1 MWFYFISEYM
11 IYIDLGSVFIFS
23 IFFGQASS
31 EVAGILTAP
40 HGGIE
45 DSYPYILFVGDA
57 SKASWWFHTCLI
69 FHNIVGRIIPTEFHI
84 FQRGKSTINQKSFC
98 QEHPVEGE
106 FPSGIKSIISQWHH
120 G

>member
-1 MWFYFISEYM
+1 M

-23 IFFGQASS
+23 IFFGQVSS
-31 EVAGILTAP
+31 EVAGVLTAP

-69 FHNIVGRIIPTEFHI
+69 FII
-84 FQRGKSTINQKSFC
+84 
-98 QEHPVEGE
+98 
-106 FPSGIKSIISQWHH
+106 
-120 G
+120 

>member
-1 MWFYFISEYM
+1 M

-23 IFFGQASS
+23 IFFGQVSS
-31 EVAGILTAP
+31 EVAGVLTAP

-45 DSYPYILFVGDA
+45 DSYPYILFVGV
-57 SKASWWFHTCLI
+57 SHMFN

-106 FPSGIKSIISQWHH
+106 FPSGIKSIISQ
-120 G
+120 